1 MSRQVNP
8 KRAEAKALFLKK
20 KGKITPKEIA
30 DLLGIPAKTVREW
43 KCRDKWESKI
53 PKRGAPKGNKNAV
66 GNSGG
71 APKGNRN
78 AETHGAYSIPRMEA
92 WTQEERER
100 LEGLAV
106 EFDSL
111 AGEQLKRL
119 LAKQYDLERKISKL
133 PDGGNNDENDEN
145 DGGSEPLYLDRV
157 MTMMMPDGG
166 EMKYRSESSAF
177 SRRMTLEAELNR
189 VQGRIQKLMDS
200 IRARED
206 SQQRISFEREK
217 FEFAKQKAL
226 GEFTV
231 DESGK
236 IDLSNAEPDHE
247 EIIE

>member
-1 MSRQVNP
+1 MARQVNP

-30 DLLGIPAKTVREW
+30 EKLGVSAKAVREW
-43 KCRDKWESKI
+43 KCRDKWETQI

-78 AETHGAYSIPRMEA
+78 AETHGAYSTPRMEA

-100 LEGLAV
+100 LEGVLV

-119 LAKQYDLERKISKL
+119 LAKQYDLESKISQLK
-133 PDGGNNDENDEN
+133 DGTEENEDTE
-145 DGGSEPLYLDRV
+145 ERLYLDRV
-157 MTMMMPDGG
+157 MTMMMPEGG

-206 SQQRISFEREK
+206 AQQRITFEREK

-231 DESGK
+231 DDNGNL
-236 IDLSNAEPDHE
+236 DLSKKESEHD